1 MKRTISGQ
9 IGKGSVGHNNREFIA
24 ENVDRSRID
33 LNITLIKENIR
44 DVYTELFGDALAAY
58 NAKQKR
64 KDRQI
69 RNYYDHISHSRQEK
83 PFYEVLFQIGNRDD
97 THCGTEAA
105 AIAVK
110 VLQEFMEDFQKRNPH
125 IRIFN
130 AVIHLDEETP
140 HVHIDFVPFA
150 TGQKR
155 GLSTRNSLTKA
166 LEQQGFKGEGKLNT
180 ATKLWIEEEKRQLSE
195 VMRRYDI
202 EWEQLGTHEP
212 HLSVLDYKKKQ
223 REREVLRL
231 ENKVECTE
239 QILHWREELLGDVE
253 RHIDRL
259 DGEYQ
264 EKKSEMQQLDAVIS
278 EKSAELA
285 ETETVL
291 AAQQEIVAQSA
302 EKVRQIETVDA
313 IKIGKT
319 IVSGKVTLSP
329 EDYEELSGLAK
340 KQIAAEHQEQQLTE
354 ENQSLKDQ
362 NAALSKENE
371 KLRKENSLLRSMRQ
385 SLEHLRTEMQNL
397 QRKYD
402 RVLEFIEQLGLKERL
417 REFLHPQKKSI
428 RR

>member
-1 MKRTISGQ
+1 MERTISGQ
-9 IGKGSVGHNNREFIA
+9 IGKGSIGHNNRWFIA
-24 ENVDRSRID
+24 DNVDRTRTGE
-33 LNITLIKENIR
+33 NITLVRENIR
-44 DVYTELFGDALAAY
+44 TVYQELFGEALDAY

-69 RNYYDHISHSRQEK
+69 RDYYDHIAHSRQEK

-97 THCGTEAA
+97 THCGSDAA
-105 AIAVK
+105 EIAVR
-110 VLQEFMEDFQKRNPH
+110 VLREFMDGFQKRNPH

-140 HVHIDFVPFA
+140 HIHIDFVPFA
-150 TGQKR
+150 TDQKR
-155 GLSTRNSLTKA
+155 GLSVRNSLTKA

-180 ATKLWIEEEKRQLSE
+180 ATKLWIEAEKQQLAE
-195 VMRRYDI
+195 VMRRHGI

-223 REREVLRL
+223 REREVMVL

-239 QILHWREELLGDVE
+239 HILQRRRDLLDDVE

-264 EKKSEMQQLDAVIS
+264 VKKATVQKLDAAIS
-278 EKSAELA
+278 EKSEALS
-285 ETETVL
+285 ETETALVTQQQVI
-291 AAQQEIVAQSA
+291 AQTAG
-302 EKVRQIETVDA
+302 KVRQIEAVEA
-313 IKIGKT
+313 IKTGKT
-319 IVSGKVTLSP
+319 IVGGRITLSP

-354 ENQSLKDQ
+354 ENQSLKEQ
-362 NAALSKENE
+362 NAALFHENE
-371 KLRKENSLLRSMRQ
+371 QLRKENSLLRSVRQ
-385 SLEHLRTEMQNL
+385 SLDRLREDLQNL

-402 RVLEFIEQLGLKERL
+402 RVIEFVEKLGLKEKL
-417 REFLHPQKKSI
+417 HEFLHPQRKSM